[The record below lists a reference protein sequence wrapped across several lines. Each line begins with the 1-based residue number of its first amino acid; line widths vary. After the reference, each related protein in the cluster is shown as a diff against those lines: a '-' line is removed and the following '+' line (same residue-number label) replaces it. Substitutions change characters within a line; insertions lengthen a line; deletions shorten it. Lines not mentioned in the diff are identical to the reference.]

1 MRKAPSSPNA
11 MDRSTTLPD
20 IFFRALL
27 AALALLCAAPAS
39 ATERFVAIVTHVTD
53 GDTLW
58 VRRHAQAAPIQL
70 RLDGMDA
77 PEICQDHGPAARAA
91 LAGLVLHRTV
101 VVTIRA
107 RDRFDRSIARVRL
120 SGDDAGRWMVRQ
132 GHAWSH
138 RFRRSGG
145 PYAAEEAL
153 ARGGRLGLWARPA
166 PLEPR
171 LFRKGHGACAHG
183 G

>member
-1 MRKAPSSPNA
+1 
-11 MDRSTTLPD
+11 MDRSTTLPERLVR
-20 IFFRALL
+20 ILL
-27 AALALLCAAPAS
+27 ATLALLCAMPAC
-39 ATERFVAIVTHVTD
+39 AERFVAIVSHVTD

-70 RLDGMDA
+70 RLEGLDA

-91 LAGLVLHRTV
+91 LTGLLLHRTV
-101 VVTIRA
+101 VVTTRA

-120 SGDDAGRWMVRQ
+120 QGDDAGRWMVRH

-138 RFRRSGG
+138 RYRGRSG
-145 PYAAEEAL
+145 PYAAEQAL
-153 ARGGRLGLWARPA
+153 AHAGRLGLWADAA

-171 LFRKGHGACAHG
+171 TFRKGHGACGHAG
-183 G
+183 

>member
-1 MRKAPSSPNA
+1 
-11 MDRSTTLPD
+11 MDRSTTLPERTL
-20 IFFRALL
+20 RALL
-27 AALALLCAAPAS
+27 AALALLCAAPVS
-39 ATERFVAIVTHVTD
+39 AERFVAIVTHVTD

-70 RLDGMDA
+70 RLDGLDA

-91 LAGLVLHRTV
+91 LASLVLRRTV
-101 VVTIRA
+101 VVTTRA
-107 RDRFDRSIARVRL
+107 RDRFERSIARVRL
-120 SGDDAGRWMVRQ
+120 PDDDAGRWMVRQ

-138 RFRRSGG
+138 RFRGRAG

-153 ARGGRLGLWARPA
+153 AHAGRLGLWADPA

-171 LFRKGHGACAHG
+171 AFRKGHGACGHAR
-183 G
+183 

>member
-1 MRKAPSSPNA
+1 MA
-11 MDRSTTLPD
+11 RSTTLPERLL
-20 IFFRALL
+20 RALL
-27 AALALLCAAPAS
+27 ATLALLCALPAS
-39 ATERFVAIVTHVTD
+39 AERFVAIVTHVSD

-70 RLDGMDA
+70 RLEGLDA

-101 VVTIRA
+101 VVTTRA
-107 RDRFDRSIARVRL
+107 RDRFDRSVARVRF
-120 SGDDAGRWMVRQ
+120 SQDDTGRWMVRH

-153 ARGGRLGLWARPA
+153 ARGGRLGLWAHPA
-166 PLEPR
+166 PLQPR
-171 LFRKGHGACAHG
+171 IFRKGHGACHTG
-183 G
+183 